1 MAVSGKGIVTP
12 DASDAYDLTED
23 LAVMADSIDS
33 ALTLVDTPAG
43 TVTQF
48 AGVSAPGG
56 WLLCRGQE
64 VSRSTYAVLFSVIGT
79 AFGSGNG
86 SSTFNVPNLMGRV
99 PVGVS
104 TSDNDFLLAKT
115 GGAKTH
121 VLTTAQL
128 PAHSHTASTASAG
141 GHTHTVGIGSAGSHI
156 HSANMTVAGE
166 HTHTPSTMHNFMTVL
181 NPSTSTASRR
191 QVGSAGADRGV
202 AYTATVT
209 SDLNSTRNTSPGGG
223 HAHNISMGAAGAH
236 THSTTVNTAGAHT
249 HTVTVNNTGS
259 GAAHNI
265 MQPFIAL
272 NYIIKT

>member
-43 TVTQF
+43 TVSQF
-48 AGVSAPGG
+48 AGSSAPGG

-64 VSRSTYAVLFSVIGT
+64 VSRSTYAVLFSVVGT
-79 AFGSGNG
+79 TFGAGNG

-141 GHTHTVGIGSAGSHI
+141 GHTHTVGIGSAG
-156 HSANMTVAGE
+156 A
-166 HTHTPSTMHNFMTVL
+166 HTHTGTTD
-181 NPSTSTASRR
+181 
-191 QVGSAGADRGV
+191 SAGAHRHTPRSSSRLFSIADTVSVARLTTGTGSYASVSASSSGV
-202 AYTATVT
+202 GASEDT
-209 SDLNSTRNTSPGGG
+209 SSDGI
-223 HAHNISMGAAGAH
+223 HAHGFTTGSAGAH

-249 HTVTVNNTGS
+249 HTVTVDNTGS